1 MEFSAKQ
8 IATFIQG
15 EIVGDENATVHT
27 FAKIEEGIPGAISFL
42 SNPKYTPYIYETQ
55 SSIVLVNKDFVP
67 EQEVKATLI
76 KVDNAYESLAKLLN
90 LYEQSKPKRV
100 GIDSLAFVAETAK
113 IGKDVYIAP
122 FACIGE
128 YAEVGD
134 NTVIHPHVTIGS
146 GAKVGNDCIIYANST
161 IYHDCRVGNHC
172 ILHSGCVIGADG
184 FGFAPTSEGYEK
196 IPQIGITILEDHV
209 EIGANTC
216 VDRATMGA
224 TIVHSGVKLDNLIQ
238 VAHNDEIGSHTV
250 MAAQIGITILED
262 HVEIGA
268 NTCVD
273 RATMGA
279 TIVHSG
285 VKLDNLI
292 QVAHNDEIGSHTVM
306 AAQVGVAG
314 STKIGE
320 WCMFGGQ
327 VGIAGHIHIGNKVNL
342 GAQSGVPSSI
352 KDGSQLIGTPPM
364 ELKQYF
370 KASIA
375 QRSLPE
381 MQVELRQLR
390 KELNEL
396 KQLLNK

>member
-42 SNPKYTPYIYETQ
+42 SNPKYTSYIYETQ
-55 SSIVLVNKDFVP
+55 ASIVLVNKDFVP
-67 EQEVKATLI
+67 EQEIKATLI

-100 GIDSLAFVAETAK
+100 GIDPLAFVAETAK

-134 NTVIHPHVTIGS
+134 NTMIHPHATIGS
-146 GAKVGNDCIIYANST
+146 GAKIGSDCILYANTT
-161 IYHDCRVGNHC
+161 IYHDCRIGNHC

-184 FGFAPTSEGYEK
+184 FGFAPTPEGYEK
-196 IPQIGITILEDHV
+196 IPQIGIVILEDNV

-224 TIVHSGVKLDNLIQ
+224 TIVHSGAKIDNL
-238 VAHNDEIGSHTV
+238 V
-250 MAAQIGITILED
+250 QI
-262 HVEIGA
+262 
-268 NTCVD
+268 
-273 RATMGA
+273 
-279 TIVHSG
+279 
-285 VKLDNLI
+285 
-292 QVAHNDEIGSHTVM
+292 AHNDEIGSHTVM
-306 AAQVGVAG
+306 AAQVGIAG

-327 VGIAGHIHIGNKVNL
+327 VGIAGHIKIGDKVGL
-342 GAQSGVPSSI
+342 GAQSGVPGDI
-352 KDGSQLIGTPPM
+352 KSGSQLIGTPPM
-364 ELKQYF
+364 DPKQYF
-370 KASIA
+370 KASII
-375 QRSLPE
+375 RKSLPN
-381 MQVELRQLR
+381 MQKELHDLR
-390 KELNEL
+390 KEIEEL

>member
-42 SNPKYTPYIYETQ
+42 SNPKYTSYIYETKA
-55 SSIVLVNKDFVP
+55 SIVLVNKDFVP
-67 EQEVKATLI
+67 EQEIKATLI

-100 GIDSLAFVAETAK
+100 GIDPLAFVAETAK

-134 NTVIHPHVTIGS
+134 NTMIHPHATIGS
-146 GAKVGNDCIIYANST
+146 GAKIGNDCILYANTT
-161 IYHDCRVGNHC
+161 IYHDCRIGNHC

-184 FGFAPTSEGYEK
+184 FGFAPTPEGYEK
-196 IPQIGITILEDHV
+196 IPQIGIVILEDNV

-224 TIVHSGVKLDNLIQ
+224 TIVHKGVKLDNLIQ
-238 VAHNDEIGSHTV
+238 VAHNDEIG
-250 MAAQIGITILED
+250 
-262 HVEIGA
+262 A
-268 NTCVD
+268 N
-273 RATMGA
+273 
-279 TIVHSG
+279 
-285 VKLDNLI
+285 
-292 QVAHNDEIGSHTVM
+292 TVM
-306 AAQVGVAG
+306 AAQVGIAG
-314 STKIGE
+314 STKVGE

-342 GAQSGVPSSI
+342 GAQSGVPSNI

-375 QRSLPE
+375 QRNLPD
-381 MQVELRQLR
+381 MLTELRQLR

-396 KQLLNK
+396 KQQINK